1 MSYLSRLL
9 IPGEEVLLLA
19 RRSVTATFGALLL
32 LEAVLLAAAAG
43 LYLWNAPGTGAG
55 PGVGVILAVALIVLG
70 LLAVRYVRWRN
81 KVYVVTNLRVLKVE
95 GTFAKA
101 HHDASLDKI
110 NDLVLTQSVWG
121 RVFGYGDLQILTAN
135 EASGVT
141 FHYLHDPVGFKR
153 TALESRTALG
163 GAAAAGGTPAAV
175 AALDPLA
182 QIERLGELRSKNL
195 ISEDEFQKKK
205 AELLSRVR

>member
-1 MSYLSRLL
+1 MRYLRRLL
-9 IPGEEVLLLA
+9 IPGEEVQLVA
-19 RRSVTATFGALLL
+19 RRSITATFGALLL
-32 LEAVLLAAAAG
+32 LEAALLAAAGG
-43 LYLWNAPGTGAG
+43 LYLWGGPETSTG
-55 PGVGVILAVALIVLG
+55 VVVVLAVALIVLG
-70 LLAVRYVRWRN
+70 LLAVRYVRWCN
-81 KVYVVTNLRVLKVE
+81 KVYVVTNLRVVKVE

-121 RVFGYGDLQILTAN
+121 RIFGFGDLQILTAN

-141 FHYLHDPVGFKR
+141 FHFLHDPIEFKR
-153 TALESRTALG
+153 RALESRTAMAG
-163 GAAAAGGTPAAV
+163 AGTAAAAEVA

-182 QIERLGELRSKNL
+182 QIDRLGELRSKNL
-195 ISEDEFQKKK
+195 ITEGEFQKKK

>member
-1 MSYLSRLL
+1 MSYLRRLL
-9 IPGEEVLLLA
+9 IPGEEVQLVA
-19 RRSVTATFGALLL
+19 RRSVAATFGALLL
-32 LEAVLLAAAAG
+32 LELLLLGAAAG
-43 LYLWNAPGTGAG
+43 LYLWAADSGAG
-55 PGVGVILAVALIVLG
+55 AGVLVVLAVALIVLG